1 LVSKQ
6 KIKILNLELE
16 RIDLNT
22 LLNIADKVEKGI
34 RRFLDEKLPPKSEHD
49 LIISITHEG
58 DHITLS
64 IDVGVKAGYADL
76 INYDKIVGDAINI
89 ARRIFE
95 REIKKYRRIQEIHSQ
110 KQ

>member
-16 RIDLNT
+16 RIDLDK
-22 LLNIADKVEKGI
+22 LSSIADKIEKTI
-34 RRFLDEKLPPKSEHD
+34 RKFLDEKLPPKSEYD
-49 LIISITHEG
+49 LIISIAHEG

-64 IDVGVKAGYADL
+64 IDIGVKAGYTDL
-76 INYDKIVGDAINI
+76 MNYDKIVVDAINI

-95 REIKKYRRIQEIHSQ
+95 EEIKKYRRVQEISS
-110 KQ
+110 